1 MQHLRL
7 LRLWEGHRGA
17 LAALVLAGIAVAATW
32 TGQALLTSR
41 VFAALVR
48 GSSLRDPDL
57 LAPAAALA
65 GVLLARP
72 LLVLVRQLLAQYAM
86 SAVKASLRARALTAF
101 VARSALDPS

>member
-41 VFAALVR
+41 VFARLVDR
-48 GSSLRDPDL
+48 KS
-57 LAPAAALA
+57 
-65 GVLLARP
+65 V
-72 LLVLVRQLLAQYAM
+72 V
-86 SAVKASLRARALTAF
+86 
-101 VARSALDPS
+101 